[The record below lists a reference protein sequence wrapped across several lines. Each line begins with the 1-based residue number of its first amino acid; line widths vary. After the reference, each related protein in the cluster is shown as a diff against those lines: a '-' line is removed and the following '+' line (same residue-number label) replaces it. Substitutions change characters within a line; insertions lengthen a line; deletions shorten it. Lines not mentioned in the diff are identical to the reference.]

1 MTRNILFYKIRHPIL
16 IRKMLIKVTL
26 QSTLIK
32 KQLKSIKK
40 PSTTIKNEIKNV
52 SLLLTNTVTKDT
64 LMRLL
69 KRQDQIKLIRPNHRE
84 MIIEILKQQKKMEL
98 KAISIKKK
106 SKVNSPKQKTKRV
119 YILGDS
125 IIKHVKGHTISSSL
139 DNCKVYV

>member
-1 MTRNILFYKIRHPIL
+1 
-16 IRKMLIKVTL
+16 MLIKVTL

-84 MIIEILKQQKKMEL
+84 MIIEILKQQRKMEL

-106 SKVNSPKQKTKRV
+106 SKVNSPKQNTKRV
-119 YILGDS
+119 YVLGDS

>member
-1 MTRNILFYKIRHPIL
+1 
-16 IRKMLIKVTL
+16 MLIKVTL

-69 KRQDQIKLIRPNHRE
+69 KRQDQIKLLRPNHRE
-84 MIIEILKQQKKMEL
+84 MIIEILKQQRKMEL

>member
-1 MTRNILFYKIRHPIL
+1 
-16 IRKMLIKVTL
+16 MLIKVTL

-84 MIIEILKQQKKMEL
+84 MIIEILKQQRKMEL

-125 IIKHVKGHTISSSL
+125 IIKYVKGHTISSSL

>member
-1 MTRNILFYKIRHPIL
+1 
-16 IRKMLIKVTL
+16 MLIKVTL

-84 MIIEILKQQKKMEL
+84 MIIEILKQQRKMEL

-119 YILGDS
+119 YILGDI
-125 IIKHVKGHTISSSL
+125 IIKYVKGHTISSSL

>member
-1 MTRNILFYKIRHPIL
+1 
-16 IRKMLIKVTL
+16 MLIKVTL

-84 MIIEILKQQKKMEL
+84 MIIEILKQQRKMEL

>member
-1 MTRNILFYKIRHPIL
+1 
-16 IRKMLIKVTL
+16 MLIKVTL

-84 MIIEILKQQKKMEL
+84 MTIEILKQQRKMEL

>member
-1 MTRNILFYKIRHPIL
+1 
-16 IRKMLIKVTL
+16 MLIKVTL
-26 QSTLIK
+26 QSALIK

-84 MIIEILKQQKKMEL
+84 MIIEILKQQRKMEL

>member
-1 MTRNILFYKIRHPIL
+1 
-16 IRKMLIKVTL
+16 MLIKVTL

-52 SLLLTNTVTKDT
+52 SILLTNTVTKDT

-69 KRQDQIKLIRPNHRE
+69 KRQDQIKLIMPNHRE
-84 MIIEILKQQKKMEL
+84 MIIEILKQQRKMEL

-106 SKVNSPKQKTKRV
+106 SKVNSPKQNTKRV

-125 IIKHVKGHTISSSL
+125 IIKHVNGYTISSSL
-139 DNCKVYV
+139 GNCKVYVKDFPGARV